1 MFRSSFLQ
9 MANPE
14 LEEPQI
20 KIEEPTTDEQ
30 QPQEVIVEEITHNIT
45 PQTSTSPPTVI
56 TTPRHRMITTAGRIR
71 YIQIV
76 TRLHMLDLI
85 SD

>member
-1 MFRSSFLQ
+1 

-71 YIQIV
+71 YTNRSAQH
-76 TRLHMLDLI
+76 TLPRSI
-85 SD
+85 SLAI